1 MKMKLNLIRK
11 QRGVTTLEYIVLGA
25 VLVLGLVAGI
35 SAFKGKVSDSLDKEG
50 KTLSDVA
57 AGQTSGAKN
66 YDK

>member
-1 MKMKLNLIRK
+1 MKLNRK

-35 SAFKGKVSDSLDKEG
+35 SAFKGQVQGALGEEG
-50 KTLSDVA
+50 KTLSNVA
-57 AGQTSGAKN
+57 KGDTSGAKN